1 MIPDARIHGRAQQ
14 VRPRRLAAVSREAT
28 DVTGSGRAGL
38 SRAWLALPLLLGP
51 LACQGDASR
60 AYPHRVEIRRTSYGV
75 PHILA
80 EDLGAMAYGL
90 AWAHM
95 EDYGR
100 LVVERLTMA
109 RGELARHEGEDFVE
123 SDFWWRQRYE
133 QAAKA
138 YPTLEVDARNL
149 YEGYSAAVNRFIEL
163 HPERVPAWATPRF
176 TGVDIAAHWA
186 DETLDG
192 ATRRFLGSQE
202 SRRMR
207 RDSAAASGDGSNAW
221 AVGPSRTASGNAI
234 LVRNPHLSWGAGR
247 YSVYYEA
254 HITVPGGIDFYG
266 DFRVGYPMYFNGGF
280 NRNLGWSTTDN
291 SPDVEEF
298 YSLAVDPAN
307 PDAYLLDGQ
316 SLPLENNEIRIEV
329 GGPSEGASVSR
340 SFLDTEIGP
349 VMNRTKDS
357 VYVVRS
363 ADWGEYRRTE
373 QFLRMMQAST
383 LDEWK
388 DAMRLRAMKESS
400 FTYADAE
407 GNIYYVWNAAIPVL
421 PHPTSGD
428 TVAIPAS
435 SRSDVWRDLVPFDSL
450 PQLLNPPSGYLH
462 NENDSFHYTN
472 LEHPIAAPAI
482 PAAWPER
489 RLRLRSQL
497 ALELLRTAEGVS
509 LADVITLKHSP
520 RMLLAD
526 RVKADLVRAVRA
538 SGPTGE
544 VASAI
549 DLVEAWD
556 NTSAA
561 DSRGGALFELWV
573 DKYEELGGDY
583 ARHWSPDAPTS
594 TPAGLDSP
602 ELAARAF
609 VATVGTGVER
619 YGGWGVPWGQVHRV
633 RWGKVDATV
642 SGCPARL
649 GCFRHLAFERDEDGL
664 LRAYSGDAWILA
676 VEFDSIPRAYSVL
689 VFGQTGDE
697 SSPHFDDQVELFS
710 RGELKRVSFTQSDIE
725 ADLIARYR
733 PGQ

>member
-1 MIPDARIHGRAQQ
+1 M
-14 VRPRRLAAVSREAT
+14 
-28 DVTGSGRAGL
+28 TGSGQTGL
-38 SRAWLALPLLLGP
+38 GRAWLVLPLLLGP
-51 LACQGDASR
+51 LACNRDAYR
-60 AYPHRVEIRRTSYGV
+60 AYPQRVEIRRTSYGV

-100 LVVERLTMA
+100 LVVKRLTMA
-109 RGELARHEGEDFVE
+109 RGELARYEGEDFVE
-123 SDFWWRQRYE
+123 SDFWWRRRYE

-138 YPTLEVDARNL
+138 YPTLEADARDL

-163 HPERVPAWATPRF
+163 HPERVQAWATPRF
-176 TGVDIAAHWA
+176 TGVDVAAHWA

-192 ATRRFLGSQE
+192 PTRRFLGSQE
-202 SRRMR
+202 DRRAR

-221 AVGPSRTASGNAI
+221 AFGPSRTASGHAI

-254 HITVPGGIDFYG
+254 HITVPGVLDFYG

-280 NRNLGWSTTDN
+280 NRNLGWSTTNN

-298 YSLAVDPAN
+298 YSLAINPED
-307 PDAYLLDGQ
+307 PDAYVLDGQ
-316 SLPLENNEIRIEV
+316 SLPLGSNEIRVEV
-329 GGPSEGASVSR
+329 GGPSKRSFISR
-340 SFLDTEIGP
+340 EFLDTKIGP
-349 VMNRTKDS
+349 VVNRTKDS
-357 VYVVRS
+357 VYVIRS
-363 ADWGEYRRTE
+363 ADWEEYRRTE

-383 LDEWK
+383 LAEWK
-388 DAMRLRAMKESS
+388 DAMRLRAMKESN
-400 FTYADAE
+400 FTYADGE
-407 GNIYYVWNAAIPVL
+407 GNIFYLWNAALPLL
-421 PHPTSGD
+421 PHPSSGD
-428 TVAIPAS
+428 TVAIPVS

-472 LEHPIAAPAI
+472 LEHPMEAAAI

-489 RLRLRSQL
+489 QLRLRSQL
-497 ALELLRTAEGVS
+497 ALELVRSAEGVS
-509 LADVITLKHSP
+509 LEDVITLKHSP

-549 DLVEAWD
+549 DLIEAWD
-556 NTSAA
+556 NTAAA

-573 DKYEELGGDY
+573 EEYETLGGAY
-583 ARHWSPDAPTS
+583 ARQWSPAAPTS
-594 TPAGLDSP
+594 TPAGLGDLD
-602 ELAARAF
+602 LAAQAFRAA
-609 VATVGTGVER
+609 VEQTAER
-619 YGGWGVPWGQVHRV
+619 YGTWGVQWGEVHRV
-633 RWGKVDATV
+633 RWGNVDAAV
-642 SGCPARL
+642 SGCPASL
-649 GCFRHLAFERDEDGL
+649 GCFRHLAFDRDEDGL

-710 RGELKRVSFTQSDIE
+710 RGELKPVSFTESDIE
-725 ADLIARYR
+725 ADLIRRYR
-733 PGQ
+733 PGR

>member
-1 MIPDARIHGRAQQ
+1 M
-14 VRPRRLAAVSREAT
+14 
-28 DVTGSGRAGL
+28 TGSGRAGL
-38 SRAWLALPLLLGP
+38 RRTWLVVPLLVAP
-51 LACQGDASR
+51 LACQGDATR
-60 AYPHRVEIRRTSYGV
+60 AYPERVEIRRTSYGV

-100 LVVERLTMA
+100 LVVNRLTMA
-109 RGELARHEGEDFVE
+109 RGELARYEGKDFVE
-123 SDFWWRQRYE
+123 SDFWWRRRYE
-133 QAAKA
+133 KAAKA
-138 YPTLEVDARNL
+138 YPTLDADTRDL

-163 HPERVPAWATPRF
+163 HPERVQAWATPQF
-176 TGVDIAAHWA
+176 TGVDIAAHWV
-186 DETLDG
+186 DETLVG

-202 SRRMR
+202 DRRAR

-221 AVGPSRTASGNAI
+221 ALGPSRTASGNAI

-254 HITVPGGIDFYG
+254 HITVPRVLDFYG

-298 YSLAVDPAN
+298 YSLAVDPEHR
-307 PDAYLLDGQ
+307 DAYLLDGE
-316 SLPLENNEIRIEV
+316 SLPLESTEIRIEV
-329 GGPSEGASVSR
+329 GGPSEVSSVSR
-340 SFLDTEIGP
+340 VYLDTEIGP
-349 VMNRTKDS
+349 VVDRTADT

-373 QFLRMMQAST
+373 QFLRMMQATS
-383 LDEWK
+383 LAEWK
-388 DAMRLRAMKESS
+388 DAMRLRAMKESN
-400 FTYADAE
+400 FTYADVE
-407 GNIYYVWNAAIPVL
+407 RNIYYVWNAAIPVL
-421 PHPTSGD
+421 PHPPSGD
-428 TVAIPAS
+428 TVAIPVS
-435 SRSDVWRDLVPFDSL
+435 SRSEVWRDLVPFDSL

-472 LEHPIAAPAI
+472 LEYPIAEPAI

-509 LADVITLKHSP
+509 LEDVITLKHSP

-549 DLVEAWD
+549 DLIEEWD
-556 NTSAA
+556 NTAAA

-573 DKYEELGGDY
+573 DKYEKLGGAY
-583 ARHWSPDAPTS
+583 ARQWSPDAPAS

-602 ELAARAF
+602 ELAAHTF
-609 VATVGTGVER
+609 VAAVEQATQS
-619 YGGWGVPWGQVHRV
+619 YGAWGVQWGQVHRV
-633 RWGKVDATV
+633 RWGNVDAAV
-642 SGCPARL
+642 SGCPSSL
-649 GCFRHLAFERDEDGL
+649 GCFRHLAFDRDEDGL

-697 SSPHFDDQVELFS
+697 SSPHFDDQVELFT
-710 RGELKRVSFTQSDIE
+710 RGELKRVSFTESDIE
-725 ADLIARYR
+725 ADLIGRYR